1 MPPARRTPSAPAA
14 AAPAAPRQ
22 AEATPSIPV
31 TGFVAPTYTLVAS
44 GAGGIDK
51 LLNTEWILTNGLGG
65 FAMGTAAGVPARRYH
80 AHLIAAA
87 NPPVGRI
94 AALNA
99 MVESIDVPVAG
110 AAPKVLDLSTFR
122 FCGHPPLLHPSG
134 TARLKSFSQELTAR
148 WVYEVREPAAGGAPA
163 VAVEVTKELHLLD
176 RVNAVQLR
184 YTVRRLVGDGKAAI
198 SLKTRP
204 LTGLRD
210 FHGLIRRAWADRFAV
225 TSSAA
230 EAHVRFE
237 GQATQLHLRSD
248 RAMFTA
254 ETQWWNDFFYQSDA
268 ERGQDCVEDLFSP
281 GVFTLA
287 IAWDVA
293 VAECVVQASTDP
305 IAMADAKRD
314 LAMRRERLAAM
325 HTAAMASRQSG
336 IAPVAPADNVTIASL
351 VAGSDAFVVARRT
364 PGSGAGGSLDQT
376 SIIAGY
382 PWFADWGRDTSISLP
397 GLLLSTGRLDDA
409 RRTLTAF
416 ASHRKNGI
424 VPNVFHDQSGEPEYN
439 TADASLWF
447 ILGACAYRRAAK
459 DRTAWDGLLA
469 PACLDIITHY
479 RRGTDFNIAMDPQD
493 KLITAGTNA
502 TQLTWMDAK
511 RDGVTFTPRHGKA
524 VEINALWHA
533 ALRELALAMH
543 DADPILCANLT
554 QLAGVVAQSF
564 RTLFWN
570 AKLGCLYDTLTPG
583 DGDAPAWVPQP
594 DIRPNQL
601 FAVSLPHSPLSIE
614 QQRSVLTCVRERLL
628 TPYGVRTLDP
638 ADPRFFGRYEGNLFE
653 RDRAYHNGTAWPWL
667 LGPYAEALMRV
678 GQFNEQSKKE
688 ARAALQPLLAEMQS
702 TPTRSGPAGCI
713 GQIAEIYDGAA
724 PQRPQGCPAQ
734 AWSIAEALRVM
745 LMIV

>member
-1 MPPARRTPSAPAA
+1 MPPARKTNSVLAVPAPTPATPAPAA
-14 AAPAAPRQ
+14 SKS
-22 AEATPSIPV
+22 TVPSS
-31 TGFVAPTYTLVAS
+31 FVPPSYRLDAS
-44 GAGGIDK
+44 GAGGTDK
-51 LLNTEWILTNGLGG
+51 LLSTEWVLTNGLGG

-80 AHLIAAA
+80 ALLIAAA
-87 NPPVGRI
+87 NPPVGRV

-99 MVESIDVPVAG
+99 MVESIEVASG
-110 AAPKVLDLSTFR
+110 ASAAAKPIDLSTFR

-134 TARLKSFSQELTAR
+134 TTRLKSFTQELTAC
-148 WVYEVREPAAGGAPA
+148 WAYEVRESS
-163 VAVEVTKELHLLD
+163 VAVEVSKEVHLLD
-176 RVNAVQLR
+176 RVNAVQVR
-184 YTVRRLVGDGKAAI
+184 YTVRRLAGDGKAALT
-198 SLKTRP
+198 LKVRP
-204 LTGLRD
+204 LTSLRD
-210 FHGLIRRAWADRFAV
+210 FHGLIRRSWADRFSV
-225 TSSAA
+225 VSSAN
-230 EAHVRFE
+230 EAQVRFE
-237 GQATQLHLRSD
+237 GQPTQLHLRAD
-248 RAMFTA
+248 RATFTA
-254 ETQWWNDFFYQSDA
+254 DGQWWGDFFYQSDA

-287 IAWDVA
+287 IAADET
-293 VAECVVQASTDP
+293 VAECVVQAAIDP

-314 LAMRRERLAAM
+314 LTVRRERLAVM
-325 HTAAMASRQSG
+325 HTAALVSRPTT
-336 IAPVAPADNVTIASL
+336 ATPVSPADNATIASL
-351 VAGSDAFVVARRT
+351 VAGSDAFVVARRS
-364 PGSGAGGSLDQT
+364 PGSGAAGSLDQT

-397 GLLLSTGRLDDA
+397 GLLLSTGRLEDA

-416 ASHRKNGI
+416 ASHRRNGI
-424 VPNVFHDQSGEPEYN
+424 VPNVFSDQTGEPEYN

-459 DRTAWDGLLA
+459 DRAAWDGLLA
-469 PACLDIITHY
+469 PACLDIVTHY

-502 TQLTWMDAK
+502 TQLTWMDAR

-554 QLAGVVAQSF
+554 QLAGVAAQSF
-564 RTLFWN
+564 RALFWN

-601 FAVSLPHSPLSIE
+601 FAVSLPHSPLTVE

-638 ADPRFFGRYEGNLFE
+638 ADPRFLGRYEGNLFE

-667 LGPYAEALMRV
+667 LGPYAEALLRV
-678 GQFNEQSKKE
+678 GQFNEQSRKE
-688 ARAALQPLLAEMQS
+688 ARAALQPILAEMHS